1 MPSTAQPGDPRYL
14 IKEIAMIEEIQVTIE
29 GTTPLLCNR
38 FTDAAAMS
46 ASSGSR
52 SSAIGEK
59 GTPREQ
65 AEKKLYLGADGRLI
79 IPQPNLFRCI
89 IDAGKYFKAGKS
101 KVTTIKSSLIPSC
114 VDIRVVEIPIRHA
127 DPWEVDTRAVRIPST
142 GGRIL
147 CHRPSF
153 NDWALDFT
161 VYLDTEIMTVKL
173 LREIVDAAGK
183 RIGLGDFRP
192 DCKGPFGKFV
202 VTSWVV
208 ESQRATSNGKKREVI
223 RA

>member
-1 MPSTAQPGDPRYL
+1 VT
-14 IKEIAMIEEIQVTIE
+14 EEISVTIE
-29 GTTPLLCNR
+29 GVTPLLCNR
-38 FTDAAAMS
+38 FGDAAAM
-46 ASSGSR
+46 AATTGNR
-52 SSAIGEK
+52 SSAVGEK

-65 AEKKLYLGADGRLI
+65 AEQKLYCGLDGKLV
-79 IPQPNLFRCI
+79 IPQPNLLRCI
-89 IDAGKYFKAGKS
+89 IDGGKFFKAGKS

-114 VDIRVVEIPIRHA
+114 VDIRCVEIPIRHT

-147 CHRPSF
+147 CYRPSF

-161 VYLDTEIMTVKL
+161 VYLDTEILTVKL
-173 LREIVDAAGK
+173 LREIIDASGK

-202 VTSWVV
+202 VTNWVV
-208 ESQRATSNGKKREVI
+208 ESQRAQSNGKKRELVG
-223 RA
+223 A